1 MNIVIEI
8 GRLTNKPELRY
19 TTSNIATT
27 RFTLAVKKNV
37 PNKEGDYGT
46 DFIGCVAYNKTAEL
60 ISKYLDKGR
69 QIAIRG
75 HIETGSYDGTDGKKV
90 YTTDIVVDET
100 RFLDTKKKEENKEV
114 SDTEIVQKAM
124 SDDPFKEFGQQIQIE
139 NEGLPF

>member
-1 MNIVIEI
+1 MNIFIGI

-27 RFTLAVKKNV
+27 RFTLVIKRDV
-37 PNKEGDYGT
+37 PNKEGNYDS
-46 DFIGCVAYNKTAEL
+46 DFISCVAYNKIAEV

-75 HIETGSYDGTDGKKV
+75 HIKTDNYEKDGKKI
-90 YTTDIVVDET
+90 YTTDVAVEELK
-100 RFLDTKKKEENKEV
+100 FLDTKKKEENKEV

-124 SDDPFKEFGQQIQIE
+124 SDDPFKEFGQQIQID

>member
-1 MNIVIEI
+1 MNLCIEI

-27 RFTLAVKKNV
+27 RFTLAVKRKM
-37 PNKEGDYGT
+37 PNKEGNYDS

-60 ISKYLDKGR
+60 ISKYLDKGS

-75 HIETGSYDGTDGKKV
+75 HIQTGSYDGTDGEKV
-90 YTTDIVVDET
+90 YTTDIVVDEIK
-100 RFLDTKKKEENKEV
+100 FLDTKKKEENNEV

-124 SDDPFKEFGQQIQIE
+124 SDDPFKEFGQQIQID

>member
-1 MNIVIEI
+1 MNLCIEI

-27 RFTLAVKKNV
+27 KFTLAVKRNM
-37 PNKEGDYGT
+37 PNKEGNYDS

-60 ISKYLDKGR
+60 ISKYLNKGS

-75 HIETGSYDGTDGKKV
+75 HIQTGNYEKDGKKV

-100 RFLDTKKKEENKEV
+100 RFLDTKNKEKNKEV
-114 SDTEIVQKAM
+114 SDAEVIKKAM
-124 SDDPFKEFGQQIQIE
+124 SDDPFKEFGQQIQID

>member
-1 MNIVIEI
+1 MNIFIGI

-27 RFTLAVKKNV
+27 RFTLAIKKNV
-37 PNKEGDYGT
+37 PNKEGNYGT
-46 DFIGCVAYNKTAEL
+46 DFISCVAYNKTAEI

-75 HIETGSYDGTDGKKV
+75 HIETSNYEKDGKKI

-100 RFLDTKKKEENKEV
+100 QFLDTKNKEENKEV

-124 SDDPFKEFGQQIQIE
+124 SDDPFKEFGQQIQID